1 MKVKVRVVFLVIL
14 IISMALLSGCQKAE
28 TAQTQTAQDQGNGAA
43 SAAASPRESGDAPNP
58 ELDDVSRLTLGTF
71 KLEGS
76 DNAVTPEQAA
86 KLLPLWKLVQ
96 NGAVTRD
103 EETNAVIK
111 QIEGQMTEAQL
122 AAIDAMGL
130 TMDDMMTW
138 MQEQGIEM
146 TAIGDGSGDGQGAPE
161 GMPNMTDEEREQM
174 RQRFENMT
182 EEERAAAME
191 EGGQRPEGAS
201 GGAPGGAPDDQ
212 GGPQG
217 GQASGD
223 GQPMAGGGPGMGGAR
238 TGNMLL
244 EPLITL
250 LTERAAQ

>member
-1 MKVKVRVVFLVIL
+1 
-14 IISMALLSGCQKAE
+14 
-28 TAQTQTAQDQGNGAA
+28 
-43 SAAASPRESGDAPNP
+43 
-58 ELDDVSRLTLGTF
+58 
-71 KLEGS
+71 
-76 DNAVTPEQAA
+76 
-86 KLLPLWKLVQ
+86 
-96 NGAVTRD
+96 
-103 EETNAVIK
+103 
-111 QIEGQMTEAQL
+111 MTKAQL

-146 TAIGDGSGDGQGAPE
+146 AAPSGAIPGDGQGAPE
-161 GMPNMTDEEREQM
+161 GAPEGAPNMTDEEREQM

-191 EGGQRPEGAS
+191 EGGFQRPDG
-201 GGAPGGAPDDQ
+201 Q

-217 GQASGD
+217 QAPGD
-223 GQPMAGGGPGMGGAR
+223 GQPMAGGRPGMGGAR

-250 LTERAAQ
+250 LTERATQ